1 MKKRGK
7 WLTAMGLAMLLT
19 LQTPVAA
26 VVEASTDGGI
36 QQEMTVENQKG
47 TKEDRDESEVQSEEE
62 QSEKQSDLEIQK
74 NDIIDEERTEVIPQ
88 EASQMSESVKKEQII
103 YTWKYDAEIG
113 WQLWKSEGEEEEK
126 ICAPGV
132 YILKDGIYYLG
143 VYETEDKEVS
153 RIKEEEPEQGVLKEG
168 MVSVTDTTPVITDEE
183 KEIILQEGT
192 YYFSY
197 ETGGEEESQQPRDGK
212 YLTNT
217 WVHPGE
223 DVSVWYYVNKEG
235 VQEDPALHE
244 GPMQNETGYFY
255 LDKQGKS
262 QSGKFK
268 INGVIYNYDG
278 KGNRSQIRDGWQQDG
293 NNWYYIENGQQATG
307 WKNLQSNWYYLNPQN
322 GILQKG
328 VFRDYTGT
336 LYYADSN
343 GRMISGNGWKQI
355 GTAWYWLQA
364 GGALTTGWINT
375 GGNWY
380 YLDPNTGAMHTGWY
394 QVNGSWYYS
403 DGSGMMQ
410 SGGWINLGGTWYY
423 LGGSGAM
430 YTGWLN
436 LGGKWYYLDPGSGAM
451 RTGWYRDVATWYYSD
466 GSGAMVSGGWLNQG
480 GTWYYLSGSGAMYT
494 GWLNLGGKWYYLDPG
509 SGAMRTGWYRD
520 GATWYYSNGSGAMQ
534 SGGWI
539 NLGGTWY
546 YLSGSGA
553 MYTGWLNQGGS
564 WYYLDGNSGAMH
576 TGWYQ
581 VNGSWYYSDGS
592 GKVEAGRWMNQGET
606 WYYLSGSGAAFTGWQ
621 KIGNTWYYF
630 YDDCRMAA
638 NTWINN
644 YYVNS
649 DGAWS
654 DTATVMPGATYNY
667 AFPTAQTKKGLQVK
681 DGMEDDAS
689 NLGVKHA
696 VVNIA
701 LNHVA
706 SGSGIEYQYQGKT
719 YYMNTGYIHELD
731 RQIKELHNRGMV
743 LTAVIVLQWN
753 YQQQDLILP
762 GARSYGYN
770 LYGWNTQEATGK
782 QHLEAICSFLA
793 NRYATPDMGVVNWI
807 CGNEVNAWK
816 DYHYSGSVGFDQYME
831 YYAQAYQ
838 LLYNCVKH
846 AYSNGRIYMS
856 IDHTWTY
863 NRRANCYTSKSV
875 LDRFA
880 QLMNQKGIS
889 DWMIAFHPYP
899 APELQSDFWNRTLD
913 VIDSENSPIITMANL
928 SYFTEYVKKN
938 YGAGKRI
945 ILSECGFTS
954 VTNGNDRQDIQAAAI
969 AYGYYLAEANDMV
982 DSFVVHRQV
991 DHSAET
997 QQGFHLGLWTC
1008 KPGST
1013 ETADSKKQAYDVF
1026 KYMDTK
1032 QYMTYTKFALPL
1044 IKKNSW
1050 EQAVSG
1056 FNPAKFT

>member
-74 NDIIDEERTEVIPQ
+74 NDITDEERTEVIPQ

-183 KEIILQEGT
+183 KEIILQKGT

-423 LGGSGAM
+423 LG
-430 YTGWLN
+430 
-436 LGGKWYYLDPGSGAM
+436 
-451 RTGWYRDVATWYYSD
+451 
-466 GSGAMVSGGWLNQG
+466 
-480 GTWYYLSGSGAMYT
+480 
-494 GWLNLGGKWYYLDPG
+494 
-509 SGAMRTGWYRD
+509 
-520 GATWYYSNGSGAMQ
+520 
-534 SGGWI
+534 
-539 NLGGTWY
+539 
-546 YLSGSGA
+546 GSGA

-793 NRYATPDMGVVNWI
+793 NRYAAPDMGVVNWI

-1032 QYMTYTKFALPL
+1032 QYMTYTKFTLPL

>member
-1 MKKRGK
+1 MIAEKTGIRGNERKEQMKKRGK

-74 NDIIDEERTEVIPQ
+74 NDITDEERTEVIPQ

-423 LGGSGAM
+423 L
-430 YTGWLN
+430 
-436 LGGKWYYLDPGSGAM
+436 
-451 RTGWYRDVATWYYSD
+451 
-466 GSGAMVSGGWLNQG
+466 
-480 GTWYYLSGSGAMYT
+480 SGSGAMYT
-494 GWLNLGGKWYYLDPG
+494 GW
-509 SGAMRTGWYRD
+509 S
-520 GATWYYSNGSGAMQ
+520 
-534 SGGWI
+534 
-539 NLGGTWY
+539 
-546 YLSGSGA
+546 
-553 MYTGWLNQGGS
+553 NQGGS

-793 NRYATPDMGVVNWI
+793 NRYAAPDMGVVNWI

-938 YGAGKRI
+938 
-945 ILSECGFTS
+945 
-954 VTNGNDRQDIQAAAI
+954 
-969 AYGYYLAEANDMV
+969 
-982 DSFVVHRQV
+982 
-991 DHSAET
+991 
-997 QQGFHLGLWTC
+997 
-1008 KPGST
+1008 
-1013 ETADSKKQAYDVF
+1013 
-1026 KYMDTK
+1026 
-1032 QYMTYTKFALPL
+1032 
-1044 IKKNSW
+1044 
-1050 EQAVSG
+1050 
-1056 FNPAKFT
+1056 

>member
-47 TKEDRDESEVQSEEE
+47 TKEDRDESEIQSEEE

-74 NDIIDEERTEVIPQ
+74 NDITDEERTEVIPQ

-436 LGGKWYYLDPGSGAM
+436 
-451 RTGWYRDVATWYYSD
+451 
-466 GSGAMVSGGWLNQG
+466 
-480 GTWYYLSGSGAMYT
+480 
-494 GWLNLGGKWYYLDPG
+494 
-509 SGAMRTGWYRD
+509 
-520 GATWYYSNGSGAMQ
+520 
-534 SGGWI
+534 
-539 NLGGTWY
+539 
-546 YLSGSGA
+546 
-553 MYTGWLNQGGS
+553 QGGS

-793 NRYATPDMGVVNWI
+793 NRYAAPDMGVVNWI

-969 AYGYYLAEANDMV
+969 AYGYYLTEANDMV

>member
-74 NDIIDEERTEVIPQ
+74 NDITDEERTEVIPQ

-423 LGGSGAM
+423 L
-430 YTGWLN
+430 
-436 LGGKWYYLDPGSGAM
+436 
-451 RTGWYRDVATWYYSD
+451 
-466 GSGAMVSGGWLNQG
+466 
-480 GTWYYLSGSGAMYT
+480 SGSGAMYT
-494 GWLNLGGKWYYLDPG
+494 GW
-509 SGAMRTGWYRD
+509 S
-520 GATWYYSNGSGAMQ
+520 
-534 SGGWI
+534 
-539 NLGGTWY
+539 
-546 YLSGSGA
+546 
-553 MYTGWLNQGGS
+553 NQGGS

-793 NRYATPDMGVVNWI
+793 NRYAAPDMGVVNWI

-969 AYGYYLAEANDMV
+969 AYGYYLTEANDMV

>member
-1 MKKRGK
+1 
-7 WLTAMGLAMLLT
+7 
-19 LQTPVAA
+19 
-26 VVEASTDGGI
+26 
-36 QQEMTVENQKG
+36 
-47 TKEDRDESEVQSEEE
+47 
-62 QSEKQSDLEIQK
+62 
-74 NDIIDEERTEVIPQ
+74 
-88 EASQMSESVKKEQII
+88 
-103 YTWKYDAEIG
+103 
-113 WQLWKSEGEEEEK
+113 
-126 ICAPGV
+126 
-132 YILKDGIYYLG
+132 
-143 VYETEDKEVS
+143 
-153 RIKEEEPEQGVLKEG
+153 
-168 MVSVTDTTPVITDEE
+168 
-183 KEIILQEGT
+183 
-192 YYFSY
+192 
-197 ETGGEEESQQPRDGK
+197 
-212 YLTNT
+212 
-217 WVHPGE
+217 
-223 DVSVWYYVNKEG
+223 
-235 VQEDPALHE
+235 
-244 GPMQNETGYFY
+244 
-255 LDKQGKS
+255 
-262 QSGKFK
+262 
-268 INGVIYNYDG
+268 
-278 KGNRSQIRDGWQQDG
+278 
-293 NNWYYIENGQQATG
+293 
-307 WKNLQSNWYYLNPQN
+307 
-322 GILQKG
+322 
-328 VFRDYTGT
+328 
-336 LYYADSN
+336 
-343 GRMISGNGWKQI
+343 
-355 GTAWYWLQA
+355 
-364 GGALTTGWINT
+364 
-375 GGNWY
+375 
-380 YLDPNTGAMHTGWY
+380 
-394 QVNGSWYYS
+394 
-403 DGSGMMQ
+403 
-410 SGGWINLGGTWYY
+410 
-423 LGGSGAM
+423 
-430 YTGWLN
+430 
-436 LGGKWYYLDPGSGAM
+436 
-451 RTGWYRDVATWYYSD
+451 
-466 GSGAMVSGGWLNQG
+466 
-480 GTWYYLSGSGAMYT
+480 
-494 GWLNLGGKWYYLDPG
+494 
-509 SGAMRTGWYRD
+509 
-520 GATWYYSNGSGAMQ
+520 MQ

-793 NRYATPDMGVVNWI
+793 NRYAAPDMGVVNWI

>member
-436 LGGKWYYLDPGSGAM
+436 
-451 RTGWYRDVATWYYSD
+451 
-466 GSGAMVSGGWLNQG
+466 
-480 GTWYYLSGSGAMYT
+480 
-494 GWLNLGGKWYYLDPG
+494 
-509 SGAMRTGWYRD
+509 
-520 GATWYYSNGSGAMQ
+520 
-534 SGGWI
+534 
-539 NLGGTWY
+539 
-546 YLSGSGA
+546 
-553 MYTGWLNQGGS
+553 QGGS

-793 NRYATPDMGVVNWI
+793 NRYAAPDMGVVNWI

-1050 EQAVSG
+1050 KQAVSG

>member
-74 NDIIDEERTEVIPQ
+74 NDITDEERTEVIPQ

-423 LGGSGAM
+423 L
-430 YTGWLN
+430 
-436 LGGKWYYLDPGSGAM
+436 
-451 RTGWYRDVATWYYSD
+451 
-466 GSGAMVSGGWLNQG
+466 
-480 GTWYYLSGSGAMYT
+480 
-494 GWLNLGGKWYYLDPG
+494 
-509 SGAMRTGWYRD
+509 
-520 GATWYYSNGSGAMQ
+520 
-534 SGGWI
+534 
-539 NLGGTWY
+539 
-546 YLSGSGA
+546 SGSGA

-793 NRYATPDMGVVNWI
+793 NRYAAPDMGVVNWI

>member
-423 LGGSGAM
+423 L
-430 YTGWLN
+430 
-436 LGGKWYYLDPGSGAM
+436 
-451 RTGWYRDVATWYYSD
+451 
-466 GSGAMVSGGWLNQG
+466 
-480 GTWYYLSGSGAMYT
+480 
-494 GWLNLGGKWYYLDPG
+494 
-509 SGAMRTGWYRD
+509 
-520 GATWYYSNGSGAMQ
+520 
-534 SGGWI
+534 
-539 NLGGTWY
+539 
-546 YLSGSGA
+546 SGSGA

-793 NRYATPDMGVVNWI
+793 NRYAAPDMGVVNWI

-969 AYGYYLAEANDMV
+969 AYGYYLAETNDMV

>member
-1 MKKRGK
+1 
-7 WLTAMGLAMLLT
+7 
-19 LQTPVAA
+19 
-26 VVEASTDGGI
+26 
-36 QQEMTVENQKG
+36 
-47 TKEDRDESEVQSEEE
+47 
-62 QSEKQSDLEIQK
+62 
-74 NDIIDEERTEVIPQ
+74 
-88 EASQMSESVKKEQII
+88 
-103 YTWKYDAEIG
+103 
-113 WQLWKSEGEEEEK
+113 
-126 ICAPGV
+126 
-132 YILKDGIYYLG
+132 
-143 VYETEDKEVS
+143 
-153 RIKEEEPEQGVLKEG
+153 
-168 MVSVTDTTPVITDEE
+168 
-183 KEIILQEGT
+183 
-192 YYFSY
+192 
-197 ETGGEEESQQPRDGK
+197 
-212 YLTNT
+212 
-217 WVHPGE
+217 
-223 DVSVWYYVNKEG
+223 
-235 VQEDPALHE
+235 
-244 GPMQNETGYFY
+244 
-255 LDKQGKS
+255 
-262 QSGKFK
+262 
-268 INGVIYNYDG
+268 
-278 KGNRSQIRDGWQQDG
+278 
-293 NNWYYIENGQQATG
+293 
-307 WKNLQSNWYYLNPQN
+307 
-322 GILQKG
+322 
-328 VFRDYTGT
+328 
-336 LYYADSN
+336 
-343 GRMISGNGWKQI
+343 
-355 GTAWYWLQA
+355 
-364 GGALTTGWINT
+364 
-375 GGNWY
+375 
-380 YLDPNTGAMHTGWY
+380 
-394 QVNGSWYYS
+394 
-403 DGSGMMQ
+403 
-410 SGGWINLGGTWYY
+410 
-423 LGGSGAM
+423 
-430 YTGWLN
+430 
-436 LGGKWYYLDPGSGAM
+436 
-451 RTGWYRDVATWYYSD
+451 
-466 GSGAMVSGGWLNQG
+466 
-480 GTWYYLSGSGAMYT
+480 
-494 GWLNLGGKWYYLDPG
+494 
-509 SGAMRTGWYRD
+509 
-520 GATWYYSNGSGAMQ
+520 
-534 SGGWI
+534 
-539 NLGGTWY
+539 
-546 YLSGSGA
+546 
-553 MYTGWLNQGGS
+553 
-564 WYYLDGNSGAMH
+564 
-576 TGWYQ
+576 
-581 VNGSWYYSDGS
+581 
-592 GKVEAGRWMNQGET
+592 MNQGET

-793 NRYATPDMGVVNWI
+793 NRYAAPDMGVVNWI

-954 VTNGNDRQDIQAAAI
+954 VTNGNDRQNIQAAAI

>member
-74 NDIIDEERTEVIPQ
+74 NDITDEERTEVIPQ

-343 GRMISGNGWKQI
+343 GRMISGNGWTQI

-403 DGSGMMQ
+403 DGSGM
-410 SGGWINLGGTWYY
+410 
-423 LGGSGAM
+423 
-430 YTGWLN
+430 
-436 LGGKWYYLDPGSGAM
+436 
-451 RTGWYRDVATWYYSD
+451 
-466 GSGAMVSGGWLNQG
+466 
-480 GTWYYLSGSGAMYT
+480 
-494 GWLNLGGKWYYLDPG
+494 
-509 SGAMRTGWYRD
+509 
-520 GATWYYSNGSGAMQ
+520 MQ

-706 SGSGIEYQYQGKT
+706 SGSGIGYQYQGKT

-793 NRYATPDMGVVNWI
+793 NRYAAPDMGVVNWI

-969 AYGYYLAEANDMV
+969 AYGYYLTEANDMV

>member
-47 TKEDRDESEVQSEEE
+47 TKEDRDESEIQSEEE

-74 NDIIDEERTEVIPQ
+74 NDITDEERTEVIPQ

-436 LGGKWYYLDPGSGAM
+436 
-451 RTGWYRDVATWYYSD
+451 
-466 GSGAMVSGGWLNQG
+466 
-480 GTWYYLSGSGAMYT
+480 
-494 GWLNLGGKWYYLDPG
+494 
-509 SGAMRTGWYRD
+509 
-520 GATWYYSNGSGAMQ
+520 
-534 SGGWI
+534 
-539 NLGGTWY
+539 
-546 YLSGSGA
+546 
-553 MYTGWLNQGGS
+553 QGGS

-793 NRYATPDMGVVNWI
+793 NRYAAPDMGVVNWI

-954 VTNGNDRQDIQAAAI
+954 VTNGNDRQNIQAAAI

>member
-436 LGGKWYYLDPGSGAM
+436 
-451 RTGWYRDVATWYYSD
+451 
-466 GSGAMVSGGWLNQG
+466 
-480 GTWYYLSGSGAMYT
+480 
-494 GWLNLGGKWYYLDPG
+494 
-509 SGAMRTGWYRD
+509 
-520 GATWYYSNGSGAMQ
+520 
-534 SGGWI
+534 
-539 NLGGTWY
+539 
-546 YLSGSGA
+546 
-553 MYTGWLNQGGS
+553 QGGS

-793 NRYATPDMGVVNWI
+793 NRYAAPDMGVVNWI

-969 AYGYYLAEANDMV
+969 AYGYYLAETNDMV

>member
-74 NDIIDEERTEVIPQ
+74 NDITDEERTEVIPQ

-423 LGGSGAM
+423 L
-430 YTGWLN
+430 
-436 LGGKWYYLDPGSGAM
+436 
-451 RTGWYRDVATWYYSD
+451 
-466 GSGAMVSGGWLNQG
+466 
-480 GTWYYLSGSGAMYT
+480 
-494 GWLNLGGKWYYLDPG
+494 
-509 SGAMRTGWYRD
+509 
-520 GATWYYSNGSGAMQ
+520 
-534 SGGWI
+534 
-539 NLGGTWY
+539 
-546 YLSGSGA
+546 SGSGA

-793 NRYATPDMGVVNWI
+793 NRYAAPDMGVVNWI

-969 AYGYYLAEANDMV
+969 AYGYYLTEANDMV

>member
-74 NDIIDEERTEVIPQ
+74 NDITDEERTEVIPQ

-355 GTAWYWLQA
+355 GMAWYWLQA

-403 DGSGMMQ
+403 DGSGM
-410 SGGWINLGGTWYY
+410 
-423 LGGSGAM
+423 
-430 YTGWLN
+430 
-436 LGGKWYYLDPGSGAM
+436 
-451 RTGWYRDVATWYYSD
+451 
-466 GSGAMVSGGWLNQG
+466 
-480 GTWYYLSGSGAMYT
+480 
-494 GWLNLGGKWYYLDPG
+494 
-509 SGAMRTGWYRD
+509 
-520 GATWYYSNGSGAMQ
+520 MQ

-793 NRYATPDMGVVNWI
+793 NRYAAPDMGVVNWI

-969 AYGYYLAEANDMV
+969 AYGYYLTEANDMV

>member
-74 NDIIDEERTEVIPQ
+74 NDITDEERTEVIPQ

-113 WQLWKSEGEEEEK
+113 WQLWKSEGKEEEK

-423 LGGSGAM
+423 L
-430 YTGWLN
+430 
-436 LGGKWYYLDPGSGAM
+436 
-451 RTGWYRDVATWYYSD
+451 
-466 GSGAMVSGGWLNQG
+466 
-480 GTWYYLSGSGAMYT
+480 
-494 GWLNLGGKWYYLDPG
+494 
-509 SGAMRTGWYRD
+509 
-520 GATWYYSNGSGAMQ
+520 
-534 SGGWI
+534 
-539 NLGGTWY
+539 
-546 YLSGSGA
+546 SGSGA

-793 NRYATPDMGVVNWI
+793 NRYAAPDMGVVNWI

>member
-74 NDIIDEERTEVIPQ
+74 NDITDEERTEVIPQ

-423 LGGSGAM
+423 L
-430 YTGWLN
+430 
-436 LGGKWYYLDPGSGAM
+436 
-451 RTGWYRDVATWYYSD
+451 
-466 GSGAMVSGGWLNQG
+466 
-480 GTWYYLSGSGAMYT
+480 
-494 GWLNLGGKWYYLDPG
+494 
-509 SGAMRTGWYRD
+509 
-520 GATWYYSNGSGAMQ
+520 
-534 SGGWI
+534 
-539 NLGGTWY
+539 
-546 YLSGSGA
+546 SGSGA

-592 GKVEAGRWMNQGET
+592 GKMEAGRWMNQGET

-793 NRYATPDMGVVNWI
+793 NRYAAPDMGVVNWI

-899 APELQSDFWNRTLD
+899 APELQSDFWNRALD

-954 VTNGNDRQDIQAAAI
+954 VTNGNDRQDIQVQRLRTVI
-969 AYGYYLAEANDMV
+969 ILQ
-982 DSFVVHRQV
+982 RQ
-991 DHSAET
+991 
-997 QQGFHLGLWTC
+997 
-1008 KPGST
+1008 
-1013 ETADSKKQAYDVF
+1013 
-1026 KYMDTK
+1026 
-1032 QYMTYTKFALPL
+1032 MTWWILLLY
-1044 IKKNSW
+1044 IDR
-1050 EQAVSG
+1050 
-1056 FNPAKFT
+1056 

>member
-423 LGGSGAM
+423 L
-430 YTGWLN
+430 
-436 LGGKWYYLDPGSGAM
+436 
-451 RTGWYRDVATWYYSD
+451 
-466 GSGAMVSGGWLNQG
+466 
-480 GTWYYLSGSGAMYT
+480 
-494 GWLNLGGKWYYLDPG
+494 
-509 SGAMRTGWYRD
+509 
-520 GATWYYSNGSGAMQ
+520 
-534 SGGWI
+534 
-539 NLGGTWY
+539 
-546 YLSGSGA
+546 SGSGA

-793 NRYATPDMGVVNWI
+793 NRYAAPDMGVVNWI

>member
-74 NDIIDEERTEVIPQ
+74 NDITDEERTEVIPQ

-436 LGGKWYYLDPGSGAM
+436 
-451 RTGWYRDVATWYYSD
+451 
-466 GSGAMVSGGWLNQG
+466 
-480 GTWYYLSGSGAMYT
+480 
-494 GWLNLGGKWYYLDPG
+494 
-509 SGAMRTGWYRD
+509 
-520 GATWYYSNGSGAMQ
+520 
-534 SGGWI
+534 
-539 NLGGTWY
+539 
-546 YLSGSGA
+546 
-553 MYTGWLNQGGS
+553 QGGS

-793 NRYATPDMGVVNWI
+793 NRYAAPDMGVVNWI

-1032 QYMTYTKFALPL
+1032 QYMTYTKFTLPL

>member
-47 TKEDRDESEVQSEEE
+47 TKEDRDESEIQSEEE

-74 NDIIDEERTEVIPQ
+74 NDITDEERTEVIPQ

-380 YLDPNTGAMHTGWY
+380 YLDPNTGAM
-394 QVNGSWYYS
+394 
-403 DGSGMMQ
+403 
-410 SGGWINLGGTWYY
+410 
-423 LGGSGAM
+423 
-430 YTGWLN
+430 
-436 LGGKWYYLDPGSGAM
+436 
-451 RTGWYRDVATWYYSD
+451 
-466 GSGAMVSGGWLNQG
+466 
-480 GTWYYLSGSGAMYT
+480 
-494 GWLNLGGKWYYLDPG
+494 
-509 SGAMRTGWYRD
+509 RTGWYRD

-793 NRYATPDMGVVNWI
+793 NRYAAPDMGVVNWI

-954 VTNGNDRQDIQAAAI
+954 VTNGNDRQNIQAAAI

>member
-74 NDIIDEERTEVIPQ
+74 NDITDEERTEVIPQ

-403 DGSGMMQ
+403 DGSG
-410 SGGWINLGGTWYY
+410 
-423 LGGSGAM
+423 
-430 YTGWLN
+430 
-436 LGGKWYYLDPGSGAM
+436 
-451 RTGWYRDVATWYYSD
+451 
-466 GSGAMVSGGWLNQG
+466 
-480 GTWYYLSGSGAMYT
+480 
-494 GWLNLGGKWYYLDPG
+494 
-509 SGAMRTGWYRD
+509 
-520 GATWYYSNGSGAMQ
+520 AMQ

-553 MYTGWLNQGGS
+553 MYTGWSNQGGS

-793 NRYATPDMGVVNWI
+793 NRYAAPDMGVVNWI

-969 AYGYYLAEANDMV
+969 AYGYYLTEANDMV
-982 DSFVVHRQV
+982 DSFVVHRQ
-991 DHSAET
+991 
-997 QQGFHLGLWTC
+997 G
-1008 KPGST
+1008 
-1013 ETADSKKQAYDVF
+1013 
-1026 KYMDTK
+1026 
-1032 QYMTYTKFALPL
+1032 
-1044 IKKNSW
+1044 
-1050 EQAVSG
+1050 
-1056 FNPAKFT
+1056 

>member
-74 NDIIDEERTEVIPQ
+74 NDITDEERTEVIPQ

-436 LGGKWYYLDPGSGAM
+436 
-451 RTGWYRDVATWYYSD
+451 
-466 GSGAMVSGGWLNQG
+466 
-480 GTWYYLSGSGAMYT
+480 
-494 GWLNLGGKWYYLDPG
+494 
-509 SGAMRTGWYRD
+509 
-520 GATWYYSNGSGAMQ
+520 
-534 SGGWI
+534 
-539 NLGGTWY
+539 
-546 YLSGSGA
+546 
-553 MYTGWLNQGGS
+553 QGGS

-793 NRYATPDMGVVNWI
+793 NRYAAPDMGVVNWI

>member
-47 TKEDRDESEVQSEEE
+47 TEEDRDESEVQSEEE

-74 NDIIDEERTEVIPQ
+74 NDITDEERTEVIPQ

-423 LGGSGAM
+423 L
-430 YTGWLN
+430 
-436 LGGKWYYLDPGSGAM
+436 
-451 RTGWYRDVATWYYSD
+451 
-466 GSGAMVSGGWLNQG
+466 
-480 GTWYYLSGSGAMYT
+480 
-494 GWLNLGGKWYYLDPG
+494 
-509 SGAMRTGWYRD
+509 
-520 GATWYYSNGSGAMQ
+520 
-534 SGGWI
+534 
-539 NLGGTWY
+539 
-546 YLSGSGA
+546 SGSGA

-581 VNGSWYYSDGS
+581 VNRSWYYSDGS

-667 AFPTAQTKKGLQVK
+667 AFPTAQTQKGLQVK

-793 NRYATPDMGVVNWI
+793 NRYAAPDMGVVNWI

>member
-74 NDIIDEERTEVIPQ
+74 NDITDEERTEVIPQ

-436 LGGKWYYLDPGSGAM
+436 
-451 RTGWYRDVATWYYSD
+451 
-466 GSGAMVSGGWLNQG
+466 
-480 GTWYYLSGSGAMYT
+480 
-494 GWLNLGGKWYYLDPG
+494 
-509 SGAMRTGWYRD
+509 
-520 GATWYYSNGSGAMQ
+520 
-534 SGGWI
+534 
-539 NLGGTWY
+539 
-546 YLSGSGA
+546 
-553 MYTGWLNQGGS
+553 QGGS

-592 GKVEAGRWMNQGET
+592 GKMEAGRWMNQGET

-731 RQIKELHNRGMV
+731 RQIKELHNRGMI

-793 NRYATPDMGVVNWI
+793 NRYAAPDMGVVNWI

>member
-74 NDIIDEERTEVIPQ
+74 NDITDEERTEVIPQ

-423 LGGSGAM
+423 L
-430 YTGWLN
+430 
-436 LGGKWYYLDPGSGAM
+436 
-451 RTGWYRDVATWYYSD
+451 
-466 GSGAMVSGGWLNQG
+466 
-480 GTWYYLSGSGAMYT
+480 SGSGAMYT
-494 GWLNLGGKWYYLDPG
+494 GW
-509 SGAMRTGWYRD
+509 S
-520 GATWYYSNGSGAMQ
+520 
-534 SGGWI
+534 
-539 NLGGTWY
+539 
-546 YLSGSGA
+546 
-553 MYTGWLNQGGS
+553 NQGGS

-576 TGWYQ
+576 IGWYQ

-793 NRYATPDMGVVNWI
+793 NRYAAPDMGVVNWI

-969 AYGYYLAEANDMV
+969 AYGYYLTEANDMV

>member
-47 TKEDRDESEVQSEEE
+47 TKEDRDESEIQSEEE

-74 NDIIDEERTEVIPQ
+74 NDITDEERTEVIPQ

-423 LGGSGAM
+423 L
-430 YTGWLN
+430 
-436 LGGKWYYLDPGSGAM
+436 
-451 RTGWYRDVATWYYSD
+451 
-466 GSGAMVSGGWLNQG
+466 
-480 GTWYYLSGSGAMYT
+480 
-494 GWLNLGGKWYYLDPG
+494 
-509 SGAMRTGWYRD
+509 
-520 GATWYYSNGSGAMQ
+520 
-534 SGGWI
+534 
-539 NLGGTWY
+539 
-546 YLSGSGA
+546 SGSGA

-793 NRYATPDMGVVNWI
+793 NRYAAPDMGVVNWI

-954 VTNGNDRQDIQAAAI
+954 VTNGNDRQNIQAAAI